1 LKVEAGSSKIECNP
15 NGISKGGKMKKFK
28 YFAAALVAVGI
39 IVAIGYQFIP
49 ARPTELSPLPLF
61 RVTYL
66 DVGQGDS
73 AVVQSDSSNLLI
85 DAGTNATANSLVK
98 EFKNM
103 GIGKF
108 DVVVGTHPQE
118 DHIGGLDTVIRQF
131 DIGKIY
137 MPKVSATSRTF
148 EDVLRA
154 IQGKGLTVSTPV
166 AGSSF
171 NLGSAGCSILAPN
184 SQSYENVDNYSIVI
198 RVGFGANSF
207 LFTGDAQVDSEKEML
222 VRGYILKSDVLKV
235 GHHGSWT
242 STSPD
247 FLKSVSPQFA
257 VISVGKDNSYG
268 HPHRETLEKLSE
280 GGIKVYRTDL
290 NGTVTF
296 TSDGSN
302 LAVQTEK

>member
-1 LKVEAGSSKIECNP
+1 
-15 NGISKGGKMKKFK
+15 MKTLR
-28 YFAAALVAVGI
+28 YVLAVVLAVV
-39 IVAIGYQFIP
+39 IVAASGCRSIP
-49 ARPTELSPLPLF
+49 ARQTELQPLPLF

-73 AVVQSDSSNLLI
+73 MVVQSNNHNLLI
-85 DAGTNATANSLVK
+85 DAGTNATAYSLANK
-98 EFKNM
+98 LENM
-103 GIGKF
+103 GISKL
-108 DVVVGTHPQE
+108 DVVIGTHPHE
-118 DHIGGLDTVIRQF
+118 DHIGGLDTVIKQF

-207 LFTGDAQVDSEKEML
+207 LFTGDAQADSEKEML